1 MTLIRLLALLLLC
14 CSVSALAA
22 PRTLLVAESKI
33 EFTVTQMG
41 VPVGGHFNKFD
52 ARIVLNNEHIEQSN
66 ADFRIDIAS
75 IDTGN
80 AEANEIA
87 LNEDWLNQ
95 RQAPFATFKSSQIR
109 ALDPSRFEAK
119 GTLTIRNKTRDLT
132 LQLVRVDQAN
142 GKTMLSTRF
151 VLKRSE
157 FGIGGGM
164 WNEGS
169 VVAEAIPLQIQLVL
183 APASKLKK

>member
-1 MTLIRLLALLLLC
+1 MIRVHLLTFLLLFASF
-14 CSVSALAA
+14 SVLAA

-33 EFTVTQMG
+33 EFTVMQMG

-80 AEANEIA
+80 AEANDIA

-109 ALDPSRFEAK
+109 VLDQGRLEAK
-119 GTLTIRNKTRDLT
+119 GTLTIRNKARDLT

-142 GKTMLSTRF
+142 GKTMLNTRF

-164 WNEGS
+164 WNEGG

-183 APASKLKK
+183 APVSKLKK